1 MCLCSV
7 FVSKNTKIK
16 YNRTTVLL
24 VCVVCLYQKIRKFS
38 TNTLHDYI
46 KHCRDSRFLCVF
58 VWGVC

>member
-1 MCLCSV
+1 MRLYDDTPY
-7 FVSKNTKIK
+7 FIYKL
-16 YNRTTVLL
+16 TTVLC
-24 VCVVCLYQKIRKFS
+24 VYVVCLYQKIRKFS